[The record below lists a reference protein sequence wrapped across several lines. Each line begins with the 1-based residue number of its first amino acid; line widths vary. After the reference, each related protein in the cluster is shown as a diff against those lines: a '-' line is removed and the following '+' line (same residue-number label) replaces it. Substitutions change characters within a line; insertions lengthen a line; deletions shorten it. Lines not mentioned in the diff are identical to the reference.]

1 MNVNWSKVQSL
12 VESSILNKEEKT
24 NVLEQLD
31 KNIGRYAL
39 NYKLPMWHSLTEN
52 EYIEFARIVKKI
64 NEENEL
70 PLVTNDSEYKVVVD
84 EIVSF
89 FSKQANGELPQAISD
104 IMTNVD
110 KAYSNGE
117 WEEVNR
123 LLKSVSGLM

>member
-1 MNVNWSKVQSL
+1 MNVSWPKVQSL
-12 VESSILNKEEKT
+12 VESSILNKDEKA

-39 NYKLPMWHSLTEN
+39 NYKLPLWHSLTEN